1 MRMKRFNYFIGIF
14 CLVITISSCG
24 NKREAELLKIKE
36 LETKLFADS
45 TNVKDEVSAYN
56 LQVAYTHFAEEFPS
70 DPEAPEYL
78 FKAADLGLGMAWSK
92 STIDFLD
99 KIIRE
104 YPDYPKVPDAVFI
117 KAFVYDHQLND
128 DVKAGE
134 IYKEFIAKYP
144 DHVFAKD
151 AQASLNNL
159 GKSDEDVI
167 REFEAMNA
175 DTTASIQ

>member
-1 MRMKRFNYFIGIF
+1 MKRYTYFIGIL
-14 CLVITISSCG
+14 CLIITFSSCG
-24 NKREAELLKIKE
+24 NKREAELQKIKE
-36 LETKLFADS
+36 LETKLFTDS
-45 TNVKDEVSAYN
+45 NKVKDEVSAYN
-56 LQVAYTHFAEEFPS
+56 LQVAYTHFAEEFPA

-78 FKAADLGLGMAWSK
+78 FKAADLGLGMSWSK

-104 YPDYPKVPDAVFI
+104 YPDYPKVPDAVFL

-144 DHVFAKD
+144 DHVFTKD

-159 GKSDEDVI
+159 GKSDEDLI

-175 DTTASIQ
+175 ETSSK